1 MLSLKCLT
9 KCWPDHFKTFSSQV
23 GTSGQHWGN
32 AAQNNRGQYFHGGKH
47 YTSDGFKDCITLSKS
62 EKVNPSCY
70 SFHREDN
77 PHYAMN
83 VSLLN
88 NRRYF
93 SFNLAPV
100 PPTVSKTC
108 QQSSL
113 EQGDIPSSFWRLT
126 KYTFFLL
133 NTTIVTSS
141 AQSDI
146 PNKIGVKWE
155 RILKMVQWV
164 WSETSCHLSMLNHLI
179 SCRLEI
185 QILLNDV
192 KQSINHMQGTLNTMQ
207 GQCIEL
213 QTAISKVVSDES
225 QIQKNKSMMVWW

>member
-1 MLSLKCLT
+1 MPWMFH
-9 KCWPDHFKTFSSQV
+9 CWTTIDIFPLIWLPFF
-23 GTSGQHWGN
+23 
-32 AAQNNRGQYFHGGKH
+32 
-47 YTSDGFKDCITLSKS
+47 
-62 EKVNPSCY
+62 
-70 SFHREDN
+70 
-77 PHYAMN
+77 
-83 VSLLN
+83 
-88 NRRYF
+88 
-93 SFNLAPV
+93 
-100 PPTVSKTC
+100 PTVSKTC

-133 NTTIVTSS
+133 NNTKVTSS
-141 AQSDI
+141 AQSYI

-155 RILKMVQWV
+155 RILKMVQWA
-164 WSETSCHLSMLNHLI
+164 WSEASRHLSMLNHLI